1 MFDVAV
7 VLILLP
13 LALPLMALAA
23 TAILVE
29 SRGRGGILYKQTR
42 IKQDNRPFQ
51 IYKFRSMVADAEK
64 DGVARPEFVEQLAA
78 KFPFYKER
86 HRVKPGLTGWAQIRY
101 PYGNTDEDALEK
113 LQYDL
118 YYVKNFSIFLDLLIL
133 LQTAEVVLLGKGA
146 Q

>member
-1 MFDVAV
+1 MSFVG
-7 VLILLP
+7 P
-13 LALPLMALAA
+13 
-23 TAILVE
+23 
-29 SRGRGGILYKQTR
+29 
-42 IKQDNRPFQ
+42 RP
-51 IYKFRSMVADAEK
+51 E
-64 DGVARPEFVEQLAA
+64 RPEFVKQLAE
-78 KFPFYKER
+78 KIPYYEER

-101 PYGNTDEDALEK
+101 PYGSTDEDALEK